1 MPAAPRRLALFDLD
15 GTLSRRDTF
24 FPFVLGLLARMPARW
39 LRVPLLLLPLLR
51 YLAGGLDRGGL
62 KGAVLHGLFA
72 GVPRARIERWAEHFV
87 AASVPARMHADGLA
101 TLDAHLRAGDHVVV
115 LSASPDLFVPA
126 IARRLGAHEVHC
138 TAIRWDGNRLD
149 GRLAGQNRRDEEKV
163 RVLRSLREAHPGL
176 PVIAYGNS
184 AADLP
189 HMRLC
194 EEAVYVNASAALA
207 AQLQA
212 AGIQSRRWR

>member
-1 MPAAPRRLALFDLD
+1 V
-15 GTLSRRDTF
+15 S
-24 FPFVLGLLARMPARW
+24 
-39 LRVPLLLLPLLR
+39 PLLR
-51 YLAGGLDRGGL
+51 FLAGGLDRGGL
-62 KGAVLHGLFA
+62 KGAVLQGLFG
-72 GVPRARIERWAEHFV
+72 GVPRERIERWAERFV

-149 GRLAGQNRRDEEKV
+149 GRLAGQNRRDAEKV

-194 EEAVYVNASAALA
+194 EEAVYINASAALA